1 MQILKPAA
9 IYFVLVFGAGF
20 LLGAL
25 RVTLVVP
32 RLGARTAE
40 LAETPLM
47 LVVCTAAAIWVLRR
61 YPQVRGAEASLA
73 SGALAVGFLLVAE
86 FAVGV
91 WIMHLPPDRVFVKN
105 DPLLA
110 VAFYG
115 ALAITALLPFLLRRR
130 R

>member
-1 MQILKPAA
+1 MNLLKPAT
-9 IYFVLVFGAGF
+9 IYFALVFGAGF

-32 RLGARTAE
+32 RIGARAAE

-47 LVVCTAAAIWVLRR
+47 LLIGAVAALWLLRR
-61 YPQVRGAEASLA
+61 FPHIRSARASLA
-73 SGALAVGFLLVAE
+73 TGLLAIGLLLVAE
-86 FAVGV
+86 LAVGL
-91 WIMHLPPDRVFVKN
+91 WIMHRPLDRVFVKS

-110 VAFYG
+110 AVFYG
-115 ALAITALLPFLLRRR
+115 ALALTALLPFLLRRR